1 MSFTEWSVFNM
12 APAHAGVQQGSV
24 LGSFILLNLDKQ
36 LSEQKYS
43 INSQFFSTTNDI
55 THTASEN

>member
-36 LSEQKYS
+36 LSE
-43 INSQFFSTTNDI
+43 
-55 THTASEN
+55 